1 MHACMITR
9 RGLHHERGEP
19 TFIHSIYSGCVAAGF
34 GLGQEAA
41 GQARGNEV
49 AVGDGLRF
57 SQYNTWYIRRYACL
71 GSVSTCRSCWI
82 IFVKNRKEAENL
94 WFAGQQISS
103 KYLLFA
109 GIPGTSTVPGAG
121 TSTVPGARYIYLRE
135 KLPHPHA
142 YIWGYASLPA
152 VIRTGIASSACQPT
166 ASRTS
171 RINPRIFPSPTSK
184 PAEST

>member
-57 SQYNTWYIRRYACL
+57 SQYNTWYVRRYACL
-71 GSVSTCRSCWI
+71 GSVSTSRSCWF

-94 WFAGQQISS
+94 WFAGHQISTFGS
-103 KYLLFA
+103 KYLWFA
-109 GIPGTSTVPGAG
+109 GIPGTSTRCQVYLSWRKKSAPQCVCMGVRKSSRS
-121 TSTVPGARYIYLRE
+121 STYRYSVFG
-135 KLPHPHA
+135 LPTHSIPNR
-142 YIWGYASLPA
+142 PN
-152 VIRTGIASSACQPT
+152 QP
-166 ASRTS
+166 
-171 RINPRIFPSPTSK
+171 
-184 PAEST
+184 

>member
-121 TSTVPGARYIYLRE
+121 TSTVPGARYIYE
-135 KLPHPHA
+135 KNFRTPMRIYGVRKSSRCNTYRYSVFGLPTHSIPN
-142 YIWGYASLPA
+142 
-152 VIRTGIASSACQPT
+152 QP
-166 ASRTS
+166 
-171 RINPRIFPSPTSK
+171 NQP
-184 PAEST
+184 